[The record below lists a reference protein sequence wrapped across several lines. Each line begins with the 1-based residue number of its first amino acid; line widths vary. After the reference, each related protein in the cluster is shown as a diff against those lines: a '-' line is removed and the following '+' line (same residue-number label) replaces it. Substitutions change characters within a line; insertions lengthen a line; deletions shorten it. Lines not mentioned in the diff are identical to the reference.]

1 MKPVIEQDNPI
12 NQSEM
17 SIRTIFIM
25 IFLKIGIDF
34 CRTQWYNRFWSL
46 IQFINSIRRR
56 SSVGQSVRFTSE
68 RSWVRAPSSPPES
81 TVILIELRW
90 IFYVSVSLSRVFWRC
105 FRKARFAISWI
116 HSSFSCMSNNWSLS
130 MVSGKRRVAVMLRE
144 LFFSTANEYSY
155 IRQRRCR

>member
-1 MKPVIEQDNPI
+1 MKILYQMKDGLSRGGKLFSLFRGKF
-12 NQSEM
+12 QKALDTGSG
-17 SIRTIFIM
+17 
-25 IFLKIGIDF
+25 L
-34 CRTQWYNRFWSL
+34 WYNILVW
-46 IQFINSIRRR
+46 RR
-56 SSVGQSVRFTSE
+56 SSAGQSVRFTSE

-144 LFFSTANEYSY
+144 LLFSTANEYSY
-155 IRQRRCR
+155 IRQRRRR